1 MFYIRGWS
9 QDEWGE
15 CVDRVI
21 VKVRGEQTDAEGEKS
36 RIEMMAEGRHF
47 YRNGKHYV
55 LYQDQVMDGDGQ
67 ISTVL
72 KIAPDS
78 LVLMRSGSVVQ
89 EQRFD
94 KGQESVSE
102 YQTPF
107 GSLQMAVR
115 TDEMSIVYGTV
126 SGQVDV
132 SYALSINGQVQT
144 LNELHIEIRAA
155 EGEIGRL
162 N

>member
-1 MFYIRGWS
+1 M
-9 QDEWGE
+9 
-15 CVDRVI
+15 DRVI
-21 VKVRGEQTDAEGEKS
+21 VKVRGEQTDPEGEKS
-36 RIEMMAEGRHF
+36 RIEMMAEGRHY

-55 LYQDQVMDGDGQ
+55 LYEDDMMDGDGR

-78 LVLMRSGSVVQ
+78 VVRSGGVVQ

-94 KGQESVSE
+94 KRQESVSE
-102 YQTPF
+102 YKTPF
-107 GSLQMAVR
+107 GSMELSVR
-115 TDEMSIVYGTV
+115 TDTINVVYGTV
-126 SGQVDV
+126 SGEVDV
-132 SYALSINGQVQT
+132 SYAMSINGQVQT
-144 LNELHIEIRAA
+144 LNELHIEISAA

>member
-1 MFYIRGWS
+1 M
-9 QDEWGE
+9 EK
-15 CVDRVI
+15 VI
-21 VKVRGEQTDAEGEKS
+21 VKVRGEQTDTEGEKS
-36 RIEMMAEGRHF
+36 RIEMVAEGRHY

-55 LYQDQVMDGDGQ
+55 LYDDNVMDGAGR

-78 LVLMRSGSVVQ
+78 VVLLRSGAVTQ

-94 KGQESVSE
+94 ARADSISQ
-102 YQTPF
+102 YQTPY
-107 GSLQMAVR
+107 GNLELAVR
-115 TDEMSIVYGTV
+115 TEAVNVVYGTV

-132 SYALSINGQVQT
+132 SYALSVNGQAETQ
-144 LNELHIEIRAA
+144 NELHIEISAA
-155 EGEIGRL
+155 EGEISRL